1 MAAVPPEFARRDH
14 IKKFTVLYDVT
25 PILFPQFFNER
36 QVWFDDLLQSFNER
50 DYYFAISANTR
61 KDFLRYCP
69 HINPDHIQVT
79 HIASANTYS
88 RMLHTGEALRE
99 KYKIPS
105 GMNYVFSLSNLEP
118 RKNLHMALKSF
129 AVFIKKHKIMDL
141 CFVLGGTF
149 WKNYAGAYEDLLKE
163 LDVPPGRIVA
173 IGYVDDA
180 DVAGLLSNAQWLVYT
195 SKYEGFGMPPLEAMQ
210 CGCPVITS
218 NNSSLPE
225 VVGDAGLMIDCDSEE
240 QHIQAYE
247 QYYFD
252 HELRNANILKGLERA
267 KNFTWDT
274 TFALMRKAIL
284 EII

>member
-1 MAAVPPEFARRDH
+1 MPLHSFSKKSRR
-14 IKKFTVLYDVT
+14 
-25 PILFPQFFNER
+25 ER
-36 QVWFDDLLQSFNER
+36 N
-50 DYYFAISANTR
+50 
-61 KDFLRYCP
+61 
-69 HINPDHIQVT
+69 INPEHIRVT
-79 HIASANTYS
+79 HIASADNYC
-88 RMLHTGEALRE
+88 RMLHTGESLRK

-105 GMNYVFSLSNLEP
+105 GMKYIFSLSNLEP
-118 RKNLHMALKSF
+118 RKNLHRALKSF
-129 AVFIKKHKIMDL
+129 AVFIKKYNIMDL

-149 WKNYAGAYEDLLKE
+149 WKNYAGAYADLLKE
-163 LDVPPGRIVA
+163 LDVPPGRILTT
-173 IGYVDDA
+173 GYVDDT
-180 DVAGLLSNAQWLVYT
+180 DVAGLLSNAHWLVYT

-240 QHIQAYE
+240 QHIKAYE

-252 HELRNANILKGLERA
+252 HELRNANILKGLERS
-267 KNFTWDT
+267 KNFTWET